1 MTTHNSSQ
9 GFDYTL
15 VVGVD
20 QRHLKQLELV
30 WPTWIKHKPSLL
42 KQPMVVFYD
51 RDCVKEQDVTKVVR
65 HPNLRTC
72 SWPPDGVTYQGDT
85 NTKWH
90 HPQRYKMLA
99 GFVHVPALTVE
110 TPYWLKLDTDVV
122 ATGQDD
128 WINPEWFIGD
138 PGIVAHRWG
147 FTKPPEQM
155 QQLDAWV
162 EKFRNDMHLLYFK
175 PALNLVPEPGAS
187 KVNHPRIISWC
198 GFFST
203 LVTRLAA
210 GFANRTIGEC
220 QLPVPSQDGFLW
232 YVAKRMEFRIV
243 RTIMKDKGWE
253 WWCTDK
259 NVRQAAER
267 SLHG

>member
-1 MTTHNSSQ
+1 MTIDSSARISN
-9 GFDYTL
+9 YTL
-15 VVGVD
+15 VLGVD
-20 QRHLKQLELV
+20 ERHLRQLGLV

-42 KQPMVVFYD
+42 QQPVVIFYD
-51 RDCVKEQDVTKVVR
+51 RDCIKESDVTKVVK
-65 HPNLRTC
+65 HPHLRLC
-72 SWPPDGVTYQGDT
+72 SWPPDGVTYQGDPSS
-85 NTKWH
+85 KWH

-128 WINPEWFIGD
+128 WIHPEWFHGE

-155 QQLDAWV
+155 QLLDRWV
-162 EKFRNDMHLLYFK
+162 DQYRRTLVLLSSRE
-175 PALNLVPEPGAS
+175 PVNLVPEPGAS
-187 KVNHPRIISWC
+187 KINHPRIISWC

-203 LVTRLAA
+203 TMTRLAS
-210 GFANRTIGEC
+210 GFANITVGEY
-220 QLPVPSQDGFLW
+220 QLPVPSQDGYLW
-232 YVAKRMEFRIV
+232 YIAKRLEFKIV
-243 RTIMKDKGWE
+243 RTIMKEKGWE

-259 NVRQAAER
+259 NVKQAAER
-267 SLHG
+267 SLYG

>member
-1 MTTHNSSQ
+1 MTTA

-15 VVGVD
+15 VIGVD
-20 QRHLKQLELV
+20 ERHLHQLSLV

-42 KQPMVVFYD
+42 QHPMVVFYD
-51 RDCVKEQDVTKVVR
+51 RDCVKEDAVTKVVR
-65 HPNLRTC
+65 HPNLRLC
-72 SWPPDGVTYQGDT
+72 SWPPDGITYQGDP
-85 NTKWH
+85 NSKWY

-122 ATGQDD
+122 ATGKDN
-128 WINPEWFIGD
+128 WIHDEWFKD
-138 PGIVAHRWG
+138 LPAIVAHRWG
-147 FTKPPEQM
+147 FTKPPEQI
-155 QQLDAWV
+155 QLLDAWV
-162 EKFRNDMHLLYFK
+162 AQYKHKLLLLAGK
-175 PALNLVPEPGAS
+175 PAVDLKPEPGAS

-203 LVTRLAA
+203 WLTRLAS
-210 GFANRTIGEC
+210 GFASTTVGEY
-220 QLPVPSQDGFLW
+220 QLPVPSQDGYLW
-232 YVAKRMEFRIV
+232 YVAKRLDYPIV

-259 NVRQAAER
+259 NVKKAAER
-267 SLHG
+267 ALYG